1 MNKSDGEIARKK
13 LMGVLWL
20 VVVCFFNTV
29 PLFIISVLANLEGI
43 RTWPGFSFLDSWFK
57 ESPGS
62 FTFVSGVLPATISGI
77 FGFFLPIIM
86 RHLAKVRF
94 CAFVRR

>member
-13 LMGVLWL
+13 MVGVLWL

-43 RTWPGFSFLDSWFK
+43 RAWVPFLDEWFK
-57 ESPGS
+57 SSPGS

-86 RHLAKVRF
+86 RHLSKVEF
-94 CAFVRR
+94 LSIDS